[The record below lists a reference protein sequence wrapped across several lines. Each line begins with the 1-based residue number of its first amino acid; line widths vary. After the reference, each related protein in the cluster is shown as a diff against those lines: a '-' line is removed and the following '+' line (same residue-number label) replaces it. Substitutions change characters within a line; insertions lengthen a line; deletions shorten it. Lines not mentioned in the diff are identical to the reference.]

1 MAARSSVGSRATA
14 TSALHAE
21 AAVDR
26 PSASDTR
33 HPRVRRSL
41 ERRERITCALEAL
54 LLASRP
60 STELHLQPA
69 GVLESSPPVTVRDL
83 DAALDVGAPTRVV
96 PPGCVAVVAQGFQP
110 ALDPIELR
118 LRALQLVAEAIRL
131 DAIER

>member
-83 DAALDVGAPTRVV
+83 
-96 PPGCVAVVAQGFQP
+96 QP